1 MTDTTAPDSTDNKA
15 VENPQ
20 AQSFR
25 HRLARFKPT
34 RLRTRLWLGFGLL
47 LALLLAVSTM
57 SAVRM
62 RSMNTALDYYAS
74 TTTPSLEAVRQWQTL
89 ATSIRMLQAQHLMTV
104 SLEEMAPLEGNI
116 AQSFTELQNSI
127 KAQESHL
134 LDEQDRESWQTL
146 LESTALAASNWEKVK
161 EVSRESVQAPER
173 VEEARRLFTGKSER
187 LFRATLKALDEQWQN
202 KTRSAV
208 LLAEEGDS
216 TYQRSVALLAMA
228 GVLALV
234 LGAGAA
240 YLVMRSVTRQI
251 GGEPREVAQQ
261 ALSIAAGDLRAP
273 ANTAVQRERS
283 ADSIAAAM
291 DTMRTRLA
299 QVVGDVRDGSDGVAS
314 GSAQIAAGNADLS
327 QRTENQARD
336 LQETV
341 GSMEQ
346 LTHTVKRNT
355 EHANEAS
362 ALAATASQ
370 VASHG
375 GSSVA
380 QVVQTMQELAKSS
393 ATISEI
399 TGVIDSIAF
408 QTNILALNA
417 AVEAARAGEQGRG
430 FAVVAGEVRALAQRS
445 AQAAKEIRKL
455 IGDNVDKVH
464 QASQQVHGAGSAIE
478 DIVTHVQRV
487 DALVQEI
494 RTATTQQYDD
504 ISHVGSAITRIDQ
517 ATQQNAALVEEI
529 SAAAESLRAQA
540 AHLAQAMAVFQL
552 ENTRTNHYL
561 ALN

>member
-1 MTDTTAPDSTDNKA
+1 MKTPANTLPQTAPTT
-15 VENPQ
+15 PQ
-20 AQSFR
+20 AAAQGTR
-25 HRLARFKPT
+25 RWTRLKPT

-62 RSMNTALDYYAS
+62 RSMNSALDYYAS
-74 TTTPSLEAVRQWQTL
+74 TTTPSLEAVRQWQSL
-89 ATSIRMLQAQHLMTV
+89 ASSIRMLQAQHLMTV
-104 SLEEMAPLEGNI
+104 SLEEMAPLESSI

-134 LDEQDRESWQTL
+134 LDAQDRESWQTL
-146 LESTALAASNWEKVK
+146 LESTTLAATNWEKVK

-208 LLAEEGDS
+208 LLAEEGNS

-234 LGAGAA
+234 LGTGAA

-261 ALSIAAGDLRAP
+261 ALHIAAGDLRSP
-273 ANTAVQRERS
+273 ADNVVHSGSA

-299 QVVGDVRDGSDGVAS
+299 QVVGDVRDSSDGVAS
-314 GSAQIAAGNADLS
+314 GSAEIAAGNADLS

-370 VASHG
+370 VASKG
-375 GSSVA
+375 GASVA
-380 QVVQTMQELAKSS
+380 QVVQTMQELANSS

-399 TGVIDSIAF
+399 TGVIDGIAF

-455 IGDNVDKVH
+455 IGDNVNKVH
-464 QASQQVHGAGSAIE
+464 EASRQVHGTGSAIE
-478 DIVTHVQRV
+478 DIVAHVQRV

-552 ENTRTNHYL
+552 ENTRHNQLIT
-561 ALN
+561 LN

>member
-1 MTDTTAPDSTDNKA
+1 MNDTPTNNSTMSPK
-15 VENPQ
+15 
-20 AQSFR
+20 
-25 HRLARFKPT
+25 HWLARFKPT

-47 LALLLAVSTM
+47 LALLLAVATM
-57 SAVRM
+57 SALRM

-74 TTTPSLEAVRQWQTL
+74 TTTPALEAVRQWQSL

-104 SLEEMAPLEGNI
+104 SLEEMAPLESSI
-116 AQSFTELQNSI
+116 AQSFSELQSSI
-127 KAQESHL
+127 QAQEANL
-134 LDEQDRESWQTL
+134 LDDQDRESWKTL
-146 LESTALAASNWEKVK
+146 QESTALAAANWDKLK

-208 LLAEEGDS
+208 LLAEQGNS
-216 TYQRSVALLAMA
+216 TYTRSVSLLAMA

-273 ANTAVQRERS
+273 ADAVAHMERTG
-283 ADSIAAAM
+283 DSIAAAM

-299 QVVGDVRDGSDGVAS
+299 QVVGDVRDSSDGVAS

-341 GSMEQ
+341 GAMEQ
-346 LTHTVKRNT
+346 LTQTVKRNT

-370 VASHG
+370 VASNG

-380 QVVQTMQELAKSS
+380 QVVQTMQELANSS

-399 TGVIDSIAF
+399 TGVIDGIAF

-464 QASQQVHGAGSAIE
+464 EASQQVHGAGRAIE
-478 DIVTHVQRV
+478 DIVTHVQHV

-494 RTATTQQYDD
+494 RTATMQQYDD
-504 ISHVGSAITRIDQ
+504 ISHVGSAITRMDQ

-552 ENTRTNHYL
+552 ENMRHNPL
-561 ALN
+561 IALN